1 MRVDRTGGVDE
12 HQHLGVG
19 QQRAGQRQALPLTA
33 RELPTAL
40 VHVRVEALGQRL
52 QHVVGR
58 RHAQRLEDV
67 AVVDGPVPR
76 VQLVTQRPGEQ
87 PRLRFGHE
95 DAVAH
100 RVQGQ
105 ALERYVAERDAVVLD
120 QPTQPVR
127 DGRCLV
133 GVAAD
138 QPGHQTRLDGEPR
151 HRVREDRPH
160 GRCRGG
166 IVGLGDLRPGLEDAD
181 DPGRSDQ
188 RAGELVRGLDRR
200 ADRHDKEEGVA
211 VERDDVAGRE
221 LALDGE
227 PRAEPGQRD
236 EEDARQQ
243 HLSRVQQRLQRRDTD
258 SGVAQLVGAAPI
270 ARQERRLA
278 ADAAEHPQP
287 SHGVRPERGQAAP

>member
-40 VHVRVEALGQRL
+40 VHVRVESLRQRL

-58 RHAQRLEDV
+58 CHAQRLEDV
-67 AVVDGPVPR
+67 AVVNGPVPR

-105 ALERYVAERDAVVLD
+105 ALERYVAERDAVLLD

-133 GVAAD
+133 GSLPTSPV
-138 QPGHQTRLDGEPR
+138 
-151 HRVREDRPH
+151 
-160 GRCRGG
+160 
-166 IVGLGDLRPGLEDAD
+166 IRPGSTVSPDIASART
-181 DPGRSDQ
+181 DPTG
-188 RAGELVRGLDRR
+188 
-200 ADRHDKEEGVA
+200 
-211 VERDDVAGRE
+211 
-221 LALDGE
+221 
-227 PRAEPGQRD
+227 
-236 EEDARQQ
+236 
-243 HLSRVQQRLQRRDTD
+243 
-258 SGVAQLVGAAPI
+258 GAAAGSSGSEISGRVSRTPMMRVAPTSERVNLSADSI
-270 ARQERRLA
+270 A
-278 ADAAEHPQP
+278 
-287 SHGVRPERGQAAP
+287 VRIGTTRKKA